1 MDPDTAL
8 EPTLVLTF
16 DNLGEASDLERGRRP
31 AGEPL
36 GRHPS
41 VHMALPR
48 LLEALDAHGLRATF
62 FVEAINCELYPDAL
76 RQIAARGHELGMHG
90 WRHEAWS
97 ALHPDEERET
107 LERGL
112 RAFADLGLEVHG
124 FRPPGGE
131 LTPFTPPLLHRLGFR
146 WCSPVGDRP
155 DVRDGIAFVPFR
167 WELVDAYHLMEAF
180 SERRGSGPRSAAA
193 TEEILTRALT
203 EGGARAVPQTLILH
217 PFLMLDPA
225 WWSGVQRILELVA
238 SQVRAGG
245 LRVGPGGDLAESLLR
260 GRVDGG

>member
-8 EPTLVLTF
+8 APTLVLTF

-36 GRHPS
+36 GQHPS
-41 VHMALPR
+41 VHLALPR
-48 LLEALDAHGLRATF
+48 LLEALDAHELRATF

-76 RQIAARGHELGMHG
+76 RQIAAHGHELGMHG

-112 RAFADLGLEVHG
+112 RAFAGLGLEVHG

-131 LTPFTPPLLHRLGFR
+131 LTPLTPALLHRLGFR

-167 WELVDAYHLMEAF
+167 WELVDAYHLMEAVRA
-180 SERRGSGPRSAAA
+180 ELRGSAPGGPRPRPRTTSP
-193 TEEILTRALT
+193 RALT
-203 EGGARAVPQTLILH
+203 AGGARAVLQTLILH

-245 LRVGPGGDLAESLLR
+245 LRVGPGGDLAESLLT
-260 GRVDGG
+260 G